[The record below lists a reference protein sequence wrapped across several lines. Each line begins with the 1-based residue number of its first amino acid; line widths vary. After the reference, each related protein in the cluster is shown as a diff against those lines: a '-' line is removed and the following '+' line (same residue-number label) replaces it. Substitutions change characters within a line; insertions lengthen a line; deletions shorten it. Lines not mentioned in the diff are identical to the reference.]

1 MKIFTEDDLIAYHL
15 DELPWL
21 RRRQL
26 RSALEKDAALAAE
39 SAAIAE
45 TLRAFGADS
54 AAGVDAAMLERAL
67 ENSWQRVRPS
77 LEVLTPAPRHHAR
90 TLWMVGTG
98 SALAG
103 AAMVV
108 LVLLTFVHRVPT
120 QQETANGAQTGT
132 MATRAHDLLQ
142 ELQGKSAP
150 RRTSSGPTE
159 AAVSFPDAVA
169 EDPSLALHLDTAE
182 RVLTEV
188 SHSDGRLQ
196 PETREQVHRLLL
208 ENAVYYQSA
217 ETRGDMSTAAVIDD
231 LGRVLTSL
239 DAEPRESAH
248 DEDAVRLQ
256 IHVGDVLLDLRI
268 LGHNAPKQAETVK
281 PAVEP
286 AIYRTEKQF

>member
-15 DELPWL
+15 NELPWM

-26 RSALEKDAALAAE
+26 RKALEKDAALAAE
-39 SAAIAE
+39 SEAIAE
-45 TLRAFGADS
+45 TLRAFGAD
-54 AAGVDAAMLERAL
+54 AAPVVDEALMERA
-67 ENSWQRVRPS
+67 WQRVRPS
-77 LEVLTPAPRHHAR
+77 LEVLAPVRHRAR
-90 TLWMVGTG
+90 TLWVVGAG

-103 AAMVV
+103 ALVV
-108 LVLLTFVHRVPT
+108 IVALLTFGHRVPAG
-120 QQETANGAQTGT
+120 QEAANGAQAGT
-132 MATRAHDLLQ
+132 IAERAENLLE
-142 ELQGKSAP
+142 ELKGKSAAS
-150 RRTSSGPTE
+150 RTNNNPNE
-159 AAVSFPDAVA
+159 AVVMLPDAVA

-217 ETRGDMSTAAVIDD
+217 ETRGDTSTAAVIDD

-239 DAEPRESAH
+239 DAEPQESGH

-268 LGHNAPKQAETVK
+268 LHHDTDKPVETAK
-281 PAVEP
+281 PVEP
-286 AIYRTEKQF
+286 AIYREKQF